1 MKIAKLPTT
10 EKVTDKY
17 SSSLRKKIVSDARR
31 IVIKIGSA
39 VLTRE
44 DGLNLVAIART
55 CDQIARLR
63 EEGREFIIVSSGAIS
78 AGMRKLSMS
87 RRPRSITEKQAV
99 AAIGQSSLI
108 QAWEDQFDIYRI
120 KAAQIL
126 LTGDDLNNRRRYL
139 NARNTLNKLLSWG
152 VVPVVNENDTVVVEE
167 IKFGDNDNLSALIA
181 GMVNADL
188 LINLTDIEGLF
199 DRDPHE
205 DSDACLLPVITKI
218 DSKIKKCA
226 GKSCGLLGTGG
237 MLSKILAAQKCMA
250 MGIPMIIAGGELRD
264 ILTNI
269 FAGHELGTIFLP
281 LDTHYHGKKQWL
293 VQLSN
298 PKGRLYLDDGAVK
311 AIVERGKSLL
321 PIGIVKVEGS
331 FGVGDPV
338 ECLSKEGS
346 SVGTGLVNY
355 RASEIE
361 KIKGKK
367 STEIE
372 KILGF
377 KYSDE
382 VIHRD
387 NFALSPEV
395 MDLKTSNA

>member
-1 MKIAKLPTT
+1 MKVALPVKNKGN
-10 EKVTDKY
+10 EVNQEWI
-17 SSSLRKKIVSDARR
+17 SLRRKIVSEARR
-31 IVIKIGSA
+31 IVIKLGSA

-63 EEGREFIIVSSGAIS
+63 EEGREFILVSSGAIS
-78 AGMRKLSMS
+78 AGMRKLSMA

-188 LINLTDIEGLF
+188 LINLTDIEGLYEK
-199 DRDPHE
+199 DPHE
-205 DSDACLLPVITKI
+205 DPNACLLPFVTKI
-218 DSKIKKCA
+218 DSRIKRCA
-226 GKSCGLLGTGG
+226 SKTCGLLGTGG
-237 MLSKILAAQKCMA
+237 MLSKIQAAQKCMA

-269 FAGHELGTIFLP
+269 FAGEQIGTIFLP
-281 LDTHYHGKKQWL
+281 QETHYHGKKQWL
-293 VQLSN
+293 LQLSN
-298 PKGRLYLDDGAVK
+298 PKGRIYLDDGAMV
-311 AIVERGKSLL
+311 AIVKRGKSLL
-321 PIGIVKVEGS
+321 PIGITRVEGS

-338 ECLSKEGS
+338 ECVSLDGK

-387 NFALSPEV
+387 NFALSPEI
-395 MDLKTSNA
+395 MDL

>member
-1 MKIAKLPTT
+1 MKVSKLHLN
-10 EKVTDKY
+10 KY
-17 SSSLRKKIVSDARR
+17 KDDQNWELLRGKIVNEARR
-31 IVIKIGSA
+31 IVIKLGSA
-39 VLTRE
+39 ILTRE
-44 DGLNLVAIART
+44 DGLNLVTIARI

-63 EEGREFIIVSSGAIS
+63 EEGREFILVSSGAIS
-78 AGMRKLSMS
+78 AGMRKLSLG

-188 LINLTDIEGLF
+188 LVNLTDIEGLF
-199 DRDPHE
+199 DKDPH
-205 DSDACLLPVITKI
+205 DDPNACLLPVITRV
-218 DSKIKKCA
+218 DARIKKCA
-226 GKSCGLLGTGG
+226 GKACGLLGTGG
-237 MLSKILAAQKCMA
+237 MVSKVQAAQKCMA
-250 MGIPMIIAGGELRD
+250 MGIPMIIAGGELRE
-264 ILTNI
+264 ILINI
-269 FAGHELGTIFLP
+269 FAGQQIGTIFLP
-281 LDTHYHGKKQWL
+281 QETHYHGKKQWL
-293 VQLSN
+293 AQLSN
-298 PKGRLYLDDGAVK
+298 PRGRIFLDDGAVL
-311 AIVERGKSLL
+311 AIVKRGKSLL
-321 PIGIVKVEGS
+321 PIGITKVEGS

-338 ECLSKEGS
+338 ECVSLDGKT
-346 SVGTGLVNY
+346 VGIGLANY

-361 KIKGKK
+361 KIRGKK
-367 STEIE
+367 SSEIE
-372 KILGF
+372 AILGF

-387 NFALSPEV
+387 NFAVSPEA
-395 MDLKTSNA
+395 MDI

>member
-1 MKIAKLPTT
+1 MKVAKLVSK
-10 EKVTDKY
+10 EKDI
-17 SSSLRKKIVSDARR
+17 SEDSIQLRKKIVSKAKR
-31 IVIKIGSA
+31 IVIKLGSA
-39 VLTRE
+39 ILTRE

-55 CDQIARLR
+55 CDQISRLR
-63 EEGREFIIVSSGAIS
+63 EEKREFILVSSGAIS
-78 AGMRKLSMS
+78 AGMRKLAITK
-87 RRPRSITEKQAV
+87 RPKSITEKQAV

-139 NARNTLNKLLSWG
+139 NARNTFNKLLSWG
-152 VVPVVNENDTVVVEE
+152 VVPIVNENDTVVVEE

-188 LINLTDIEGLF
+188 LINLTDIEGF
-199 DRDPHE
+199 YEKDPHE
-205 DSDACLLPVITKI
+205 DPNASLLPVVTRI
-218 DSKIKKCA
+218 DSRIKRCA
-226 GKSCGLLGTGG
+226 GKACGALGTGG
-237 MLSKILAAQKCMA
+237 MLSKIQAAQKCMA

-264 ILTNI
+264 ILIKI
-269 FAGHELGTIFLP
+269 FAGEQIGTIFLP
-281 LDTHYHGKKQWL
+281 QETHYHGKKQWL

-298 PKGRLYLDDGAVK
+298 PKGRLYLDDGAVI
-311 AIVERGKSLL
+311 AIVKRGKSLL
-321 PIGIVKVEGS
+321 PIGITKVEGS

-338 ECLSKEGS
+338 ECVSTDGR

-355 RASEIE
+355 RASEID
-361 KIKGKK
+361 KIKGEK
-367 STEIE
+367 STQIE

-387 NFALSPEV
+387 NFAISPEA
-395 MDLKTSNA
+395 MDL